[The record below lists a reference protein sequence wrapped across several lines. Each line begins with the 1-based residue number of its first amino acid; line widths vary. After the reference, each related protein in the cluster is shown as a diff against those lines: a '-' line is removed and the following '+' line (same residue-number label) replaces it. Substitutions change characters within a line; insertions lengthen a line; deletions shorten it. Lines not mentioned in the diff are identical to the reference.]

1 MKFSY
6 EWLQDLIK
14 FKEKPEKLAEL
25 LTLYFAET
33 TLNYQNKRAILDI
46 DLSANRFADGSSH
59 LGVSREIGAIL
70 KKKFNYPK
78 IKIKEGK
85 EKVESVVKINNQ
97 SKNCRLY
104 SSRVIVDLKVK
115 PSPLWL
121 QERLID
127 CGLRPIN
134 NVVDATNYI
143 MLLTG
148 QPLHAFDFDKVAS
161 NKQNKK
167 EIVIREAKEKETI
180 TTLDGKTYSLS
191 NNALLIC
198 DINEPLAIAG
208 IKGGLKAEVTE
219 DTKRVILES
228 ANFEPTNIRKTSRE
242 INLKTD
248 ASIRFEHNLPLELA
262 PYALDL
268 VAQLIQEIAGGTI
281 LKGSLI
287 SNKVKQKKLTFTIT
301 EKECQKFLGF
311 PISFKEIKEIL
322 DLLGFAIKKQSAQDK
337 VLIVEL
343 PSFRNDITI
352 KEDVMGEIG
361 RLKQFNQIK
370 PSPLEA
376 ELKIPT
382 RNEIWEFTNQLT
394 DLVKSFGFVEV
405 KNYSFI
411 SLKDKKNYL
420 EPEKI
425 IDLLNPI
432 SDSFFSIR
440 PNLLINLFHNIELN
454 YRFYDKIK
462 IFEIGNA
469 YLWENDEIQE
479 KILLGGIWAQKERE
493 QEEEIFYQVKGII
506 EALFESLNIKE
517 KDYEIQKIKNGLEI
531 VLKKDKSQV
540 IGSILYL
547 DKEEKDKYSLE
558 GSIVAFEFNILLLKS
573 LKNSIYYQELP
584 QYPSALRDIS
594 FLIDKK
600 LLIGEIIKNI
610 KDASNLLESLELFD
624 IYEGKNIPNNKKSLS
639 FHLVFRAKDRTLSSE
654 EIDEEMTKIT
664 IILKQLGAEIR

>member
-1 MKFSY
+1 
-6 EWLQDLIK
+6 
-14 FKEKPEKLAEL
+14 
-25 LTLYFAET
+25 
-33 TLNYQNKRAILDI
+33 
-46 DLSANRFADGSSH
+46 
-59 LGVSREIGAIL
+59 
-70 KKKFNYPK
+70 
-78 IKIKEGK
+78 
-85 EKVESVVKINNQ
+85 
-97 SKNCRLY
+97 
-104 SSRVIVDLKVK
+104 VIVDLKVK

-198 DINEPLAIAG
+198 DINGPLAIAG

-322 DLLGFAIKKQSAQDK
+322 DLLGFTIKKQSAQDK
-337 VLIVEL
+337 FLIVEP

-506 EALFESLNIKE
+506 ETLFESLNIKE
-517 KDYEIQKIKNGLEI
+517 KDYEIQKIKDGLEI

-558 GSIVAFEFNILLLKS
+558 GSIVAFEFNVLLLKS
-573 LKNSIYYQELP
+573 LKNPIHYQELP

-600 LLIGEIIKNI
+600 ILIGEIIKNI